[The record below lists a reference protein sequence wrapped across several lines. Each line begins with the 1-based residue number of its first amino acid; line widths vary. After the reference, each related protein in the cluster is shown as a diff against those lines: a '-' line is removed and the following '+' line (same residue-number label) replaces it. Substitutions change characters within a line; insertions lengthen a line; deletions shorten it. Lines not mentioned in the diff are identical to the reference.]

1 MNFKKYILIG
11 IIFFSILLL
20 SINGISFSAL
30 FVVSTLWII
39 YIAIILNKIA
49 YKKNERWLNI
59 LCKIYKSLVI
69 IFVVSFFLIEGI
81 IIFNICQFKQVK
93 NIEKLDY
100 MIVLGAGIDGEKVG
114 KTLKSRLDEAIKYYE
129 LNKNVDIIVSGGQ
142 GKDEIISEAEAMYR
156 YLIEK
161 GVNPNQI
168 IKEDKATTTLENII
182 LSKEILKNR
191 NDEDKKILIVT
202 NEFHLYR
209 SMLIANILDIKNEGL
224 SSYTPFKVR
233 VNYLLREY
241 PTIVIDF
248 IKSNLYKVKT
258 H

>member
-1 MNFKKYILIG
+1 
-11 IIFFSILLL
+11 
-20 SINGISFSAL
+20 
-30 FVVSTLWII
+30 
-39 YIAIILNKIA
+39 
-49 YKKNERWLNI
+49 
-59 LCKIYKSLVI
+59 
-69 IFVVSFFLIEGI
+69 
-81 IIFNICQFKQVK
+81 
-93 NIEKLDY
+93 

-129 LNKNVDIIVSGGQ
+129 LNKSVDIIVSGGQ

-182 LSKEILKNR
+182 FSKEILKNR

>member
-182 LSKEILKNR
+182 FSKEILKNR